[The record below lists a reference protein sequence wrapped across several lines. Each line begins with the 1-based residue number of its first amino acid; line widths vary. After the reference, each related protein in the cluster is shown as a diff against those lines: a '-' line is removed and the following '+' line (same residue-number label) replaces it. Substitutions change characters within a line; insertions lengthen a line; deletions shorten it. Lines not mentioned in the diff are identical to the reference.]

1 MKRLPYL
8 FVGWLWYSVTILPV
22 IGIVPVGNNA
32 MADRYVYLPS
42 IGIAIMLAWGIP
54 FLFKSDDLRKKI
66 LFPAGVAALAILSVF
81 TWQQCGYWKNNGTL
95 FSRAV
100 QVNKDS
106 ALAHGNLG
114 LTLFIDG
121 KIEEAIDHYNESIRI
136 KPDYAGVYNNRGSAY
151 AKLGRPRLAIQD
163 FNKAIE
169 LKHDYAKA
177 YFNRGSLYAILG
189 QYQLAI
195 DNLSAAIRLK
205 PDYAGA
211 YNNRAFVYFNQG
223 DYISGCRDAKKA
235 CELGDCKV
243 RESPAG
249 RELCR

>member
-1 MKRLPYL
+1 
-8 FVGWLWYSVTILPV
+8 
-22 IGIVPVGNNA
+22 
-32 MADRYVYLPS
+32 
-42 IGIAIMLAWGIP
+42 MLAWGMP
-54 FLFKSDDLRKKI
+54 LLLKSDDLRKKI
-66 LFPAGVAALAILSVF
+66 LFPAGAAALAILSVL

-95 FSRAV
+95 FSHAV

-163 FNKAIE
+163 FNTAIE
-169 LKHDYAKA
+169 LKPDYAAA
-177 YFNRGSLYAILG
+177 YFSRGTLYAVLG

-195 DNLSAAIRLK
+195 DNLSAAIRLR
-205 PDYAGA
+205 PDYDGA
-211 YNNRAFVYFNQG
+211 YNNRAFVYINQG
-223 DYISGCRDAKKA
+223 DYISGCQDAKKA
-235 CELGDCKV
+235 CEIGDCKV
-243 RESPAG
+243 KEYLVG
-249 RELCR
+249 KGLCY